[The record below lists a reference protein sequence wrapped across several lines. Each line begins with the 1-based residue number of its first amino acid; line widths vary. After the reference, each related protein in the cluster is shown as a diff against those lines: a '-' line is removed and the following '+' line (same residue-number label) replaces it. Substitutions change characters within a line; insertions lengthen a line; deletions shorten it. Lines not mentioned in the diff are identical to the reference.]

1 MKHLQTVLS
10 EQLTQNMQLVSPF
23 YLITLIIS
31 AVLSH
36 CTKMCLMDRERH
48 ETMKGIHKPIY
59 KPYISINGPF

>member
-31 AVLSH
+31 AALSH
-36 CTKMCLMDRERH
+36 
-48 ETMKGIHKPIY
+48 
-59 KPYISINGPF
+59 